1 MKIVYIFKNQK
12 ILVRTTVF
20 LYFAY
25 HFNAWLKGTLLG
37 SRLLY
42 IQCIATWGG
51 LCTGTQM
58 KKEIL
63 VILKY
68 ITGVF

>member
-42 IQCIATWGG
+42 IQCTAT
-51 LCTGTQM
+51 
-58 KKEIL
+58 
-63 VILKY
+63 
-68 ITGVF
+68 